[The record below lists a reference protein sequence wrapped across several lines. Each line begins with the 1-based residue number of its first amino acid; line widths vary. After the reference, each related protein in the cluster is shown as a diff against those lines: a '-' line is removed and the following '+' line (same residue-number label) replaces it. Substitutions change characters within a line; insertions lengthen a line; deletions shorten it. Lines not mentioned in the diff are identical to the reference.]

1 MEYIKLSGKNF
12 RKLAQN
18 IGNKKYAK
26 LRIGRDKTGFKQGAK
41 SK

>member
-1 MEYIKLSGKNF
+1 MEYIKLSGQNF

-18 IGNKKYAK
+18 ISNKKYAK
-26 LRIGRDKTGFKQGAK
+26 LRIGRDKISFKQGTK